1 MAKIY
6 SVIVKGQRIDF
17 TDADLE
23 AIKKGETK
31 TDGGRTF
38 VHLFSKSGRVDLLKE
53 DFDKQITKATETPKQ
68 E

>member
-1 MAKIY
+1 MAKVY

-23 AIKKGETK
+23 AIKKGTTK

-38 VHLFSKSGRVDLLKE
+38 VHLFSKNGRIDILKE
-53 DFDKQITKATETPKQ
+53 EFDKQIAKIVEPPKTV
-68 E
+68 

>member
-1 MAKIY
+1 MAKVY
-6 SVIVKGQRIDF
+6 SMVIKGQRIDF

-38 VHLFSKSGRVDLLKE
+38 VHLFSKTGRVDVLKE
-53 DFDKQITKATETPKQ
+53 EFDKQLTKLAETPKV

>member
-1 MAKIY
+1 
-6 SVIVKGQRIDF
+6 VIKGQRIDF

-31 TDGGRTF
+31 TDSGRTM
-38 VHLFSKSGRVDLLKE
+38 VHLFGKSGRVDMLKK
-53 DFDKQITKATETPKQ
+53 DFDAQISKAAETPKA